1 MSQYEVAD
9 VQNAG
14 RATVHADFAFCGL
27 LRLSDSTL
35 LLS

>member
-14 RATVHADFAFCGL
+14 RAVAHADFAFCGL
-27 LRLSDSTL
+27 LRLSGTTL
-35 LLS
+35 LLA